1 MANRT
6 PSLRQVLTPCC
17 NWPKAQS
24 LPAAIHKSALLAETG
39 SIGGALDSRAL
50 LWSYILTD
58 VMEALRIPQSPSKAR
73 PPRKRAGSFTAMI
86 ALKEGRGAFAE
97 ALIAALGAKAGCPFT
112 LTFDQRA
119 GVLAALGRV
128 SAWTTFGGRS
138 VEFREAPAD
147 NGGVSP
153 HKHRLADYL
162 RPKTLVMLLLGFSS
176 GLPFYLVG
184 NTFGYWLRDEHTS
197 LTAIGFLSWVGIA
210 YSLQFLWAP
219 LMDRVDLPLFK
230 RLGHRRG
237 WMMFSQ
243 IVIGLALSAM
253 GGTGTK
259 AGLGRLG
266 AFALVV
272 AFASSTQDIV
282 VDAWRIESADDG
294 EEQGLLASA
303 YQFSYRLALLAT
315 DSLILIVAGTVGWR
329 VSYGIYGACM
339 AVGML
344 ATWFAKEPERANAV
358 LDAKK
363 REAPLW
369 TPRGFFDAVVGP
381 FIAFFRAHGWLALVM
396 LAAISLYR
404 VPDFVMGPMA
414 NPYYHDLGPSKET
427 VGAVR
432 GSIGLIA
439 TFAGIAAGG
448 FCSLKLGYMRALI
461 IGGIL
466 QAAAI
471 AAYASLAFAGT
482 TTTLFALV
490 MAGDNFGI
498 GFAGVALVAYM
509 SSLTSIGYTATQY
522 ALLSS
527 TYALLGKILKGFSG
541 AEVESLSA
549 T

>member
-1 MANRT
+1 VN
-6 PSLRQVLTPCC
+6 
-17 NWPKAQS
+17 
-24 LPAAIHKSALLAETG
+24 
-39 SIGGALDSRAL
+39 
-50 LWSYILTD
+50 
-58 VMEALRIPQSPSKAR
+58 
-73 PPRKRAGSFTAMI
+73 
-86 ALKEGRGAFAE
+86 
-97 ALIAALGAKAGCPFT
+97 
-112 LTFDQRA
+112 
-119 GVLAALGRV
+119 
-128 SAWTTFGGRS
+128 
-138 VEFREAPAD
+138 
-147 NGGVSP
+147 P
-153 HKHRLADYL
+153 HKHQIADYL
-162 RPKTLVMLLLGFSS
+162 RPKTLAMLLLGFSS
-176 GLPFYLVG
+176 GLPFLLVG

-210 YSLQFLWAP
+210 YSLKFLWAP

-243 IVIGLALSAM
+243 IVVGLALFAM

-303 YQFSYRLALLAT
+303 YQFSYRVALLAT
-315 DSLILIVAGTVGWR
+315 DSVILIVAATVGWR
-329 VSYGIYGACM
+329 MSYGIYGACM
-339 AVGML
+339 AVGMI
-344 ATWFAKEPERANAV
+344 ATWFAKEPERAAAV
-358 LDAKK
+358 MDEKE

-404 VPDFVMGPMA
+404 LPDFIMGPMA
-414 NPYYHDLGPSKET
+414 NPYYHDIGLSKQT

-448 FCSLKLGYMRALI
+448 ICSLKLGYMRALI
-461 IGGIL
+461 IGGIV

-471 AAYASLAFAGT
+471 VAYATLAFVGT
-482 TTTLFALV
+482 SIPLFALV

-498 GFAGVALVAYM
+498 SFARWPVQAW
-509 SSLTSIGYTATQY
+509 
-522 ALLSS
+522 
-527 TYALLGKILKGFSG
+527 
-541 AEVESLSA
+541 
-549 T
+549 